1 MNITFIGGGNMASAI
16 IGGLTARGAAT
27 IRVVEPQAEARAR
40 LAKEFGVACFE
51 SAAMAAPSGGKG
63 GEGGKS
69 SKGEDDLI
77 VLAVKPQ
84 NMREAALAL
93 APHLRPQQ
101 MVLSVAAGTRLADL
115 GRWLGG
121 HALLARCMP
130 NTPAL
135 ISAGISALYA
145 RPEATQEQRALVA
158 GVLGAVGAVIWVD
171 DEALLDPVTAVS
183 ASGPAYVFYFI
194 EALRDAAVELGLDA
208 AAGNRLAIETFLG
221 AAKLA
226 AQSPDDVSLLRER
239 VTSRGGTTAAALEVM
254 QREQVKAHIVL
265 AVRAASARATQ
276 MGDELGKD

>member
-16 IGGLTARGAAT
+16 IGGLMANTAKGSDAAT

-40 LAKEFGVACFE
+40 LAKDFGVACFD
-51 SAAMAAPSGGKG
+51 SAAAAALYGGKG
-63 GEGGKS
+63 GKGG
-69 SKGEDDLI
+69 GELI

-93 APHLRPQQ
+93 APHLHPDQ

-121 HALLARCMP
+121 HTLLARCMP

-135 ISAGISALYA
+135 IGAGISALYA
-145 RPEATQEQRALVA
+145 RPEATQEQRALIE

-208 AAGNRLAIETFLG
+208 AAGKRLAIETFLG

-239 VTSRGGTTAAALEVM
+239 VTSKGGTTAAALEVM